1 MTRHTKLKLDGLF
14 VPPSIV
20 AELRRELSEELQRR
34 CLALA
39 RQRRDAI
46 GKPLQQKRIDRLHT
60 SDPTARQRYG
70 LPDTLDFT
78 YNVANESARQLYR
91 QLGVSG
97 SIAPALEVERPEGA
111 IPVMFTRHCLL
122 HQLGYCTRMGRKP
135 PFALPLYLVRGR
147 DRLRVA
153 NDCRHCMMTLWLDP
167 APTDF

>member
-1 MTRHTKLKLDGLF
+1 M
-14 VPPSIV
+14 
-20 AELRRELSEELQRR
+20 
-34 CLALA
+34 
-39 RQRRDAI
+39 
-46 GKPLQQKRIDRLHT
+46 
-60 SDPTARQRYG
+60 
-70 LPDTLDFT
+70 
-78 YNVANESARQLYR
+78 ANESARQLYR